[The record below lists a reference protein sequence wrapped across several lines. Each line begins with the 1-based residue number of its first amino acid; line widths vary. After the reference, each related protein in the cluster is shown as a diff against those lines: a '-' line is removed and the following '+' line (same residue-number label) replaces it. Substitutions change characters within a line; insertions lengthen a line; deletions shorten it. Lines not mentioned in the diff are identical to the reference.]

1 MRANLGLF
9 YIRVTLGFRYDTLPL
24 SVQRTEGNQGSR
36 NGCARRMLMR
46 STTAGVRRRST
57 LPLAWTRATVQGPR
71 AQRASVRAF
80 CVFSYQHFVT
90 NSMIAVTALSI
101 VTNEI
106 LVVPEHSEK
115 TCRNANLQLLAV
127 GSKLAE
133 MEASGGEVVWKFLWN
148 LSFQGGTLG
157 KVTQPNSLLFLVAI
171 AWCLRMGK
179 RVSKMDF
186 EIFGDSKFQF
196 PLQDCSDVICARFTR
211 LCMRNFLRWN
221 SCAKT

>member
-1 MRANLGLF
+1 MCTSNVDAFNNSRCASTVD
-9 YIRVTLGFRYDTLPL
+9 IAISMDTCH
-24 SVQRTEGNQGSR
+24 G
-36 NGCARRMLMR
+36 
-46 STTAGVRRRST
+46 AGTPS
-57 LPLAWTRATVQGPR
+57 PK
-71 AQRASVRAF
+71 SKCAF